1 MKKTLLLTIALLLS
15 IAMFAQSR
23 AVLLNETFDSMTM
36 PEGWSI
42 IGDGIENW
50 HMSETNNAGGEA
62 CEIYLHYHPIFYF
75 GQSRLTT
82 PPIDLTG
89 ISSVTVSFKHYFD
102 NFSTWV
108 SSLGIATSSDNGNT
122 WNTAWTQEYSTDGQY
137 SINQVVATDDMGK
150 DNVMFCIYF
159 DGSTS
164 NIDYWY
170 FDDISITTETDL
182 DLELVS
188 NDIQNDLA
196 TGDNEVLFT
205 VQNLGSESIT
215 SFEARYEIGDISISE
230 TFSVDMAQFESQ
242 QLTFENKANLLP
254 GNYNVKIEILSV
266 NGGEDGNLSN
276 NVIEKEINVALGV
289 TQRIPMI
296 EHFSSSTCVPCV
308 GINSQMHQLTEN
320 NPGKFAYTKY
330 PTDIPGLGDPYY
342 TAEVEVRKNYYNINS
357 VPQVIF
363 NGTNIGSSA
372 LSQYQLD
379 ENYNTNAHV
388 NIKGAFD
395 IDGSTIDVTVDV
407 MSFIDIDNAKMFASV
422 NEKHTTGNASSNGE
436 TDFYH
441 IMMKMLGDANGN
453 DISLKAGEYQ
463 RFEFTCDMSQTHVEE
478 MNDLEVAVWIQ
489 DINTKEVFNS
499 SFLYEY
505 TGHRY
510 PARNM
515 EMTENADTYIV
526 TWEAPEQGTPTGYN
540 VYFNNELVLEN
551 TSDLSY
557 SFAKDEDFYIVEV
570 VALYEEGTSVGVIAS
585 DLDGVSIQETMS
597 EDGNVEVYP
606 NPARDYIKL
615 SANNCQL
622 SAVRVYNYLGILVEE
637 IEVNSSDIEINV
649 SDYSNGVYFIE
660 IQTENGNFVKKII
673 KN

>member
-1 MKKTLLLTIALLLS
+1 MKKTLLTLIALLFVTVS
-15 IAMFAQSR
+15 FAQER
-23 AVLLNETFDSMTM
+23 AVLLNETFDSPVM

-42 IGDGIENW
+42 IGDGQENW
-50 HMSETNNAGGEA
+50 FMSETNKAGGDPG
-62 CEIYLHYHPIFYF
+62 EIYLYYHPIFYL
-75 GQSRLTT
+75 GISRLAT
-82 PPIDLTG
+82 PAIDLTG
-89 ISSVTVSFKHYFD
+89 ISSVTFSFKHYFD
-102 NFSTWV
+102 NFSNWV
-108 SSLGIATSSDNGNT
+108 STLGIATSSDNGNT
-122 WNTAWTQEYSTDGQY
+122 WKTAWSQEYSTDGQY
-137 SINQVVATDDMGK
+137 VINQVVSTEDMGK

-170 FDDISITTETDL
+170 FDDITISTETEL
-182 DLELVS
+182 DLQLVS
-188 NDIQNDLA
+188 NDMPTDLSA
-196 TGDNEVLFT
+196 GEKEVVFT
-205 VQNLGSESIT
+205 VQNLGVEKIS
-215 SFEARYEIGDISISE
+215 SFEARYEIGDIVVSE
-230 TFSVDMAQFESQ
+230 TFTVDMEQFDSQ
-242 QLTFENKANLLP
+242 QLIFENKANLSP
-254 GNYNVKIEILSV
+254 DNYNTKIEILSV
-266 NGGEDGNLSN
+266 NGGEDGNTSN
-276 NVIEKEINVALGV
+276 NIVEKEINVELGT

-308 GINSQMHQLTEN
+308 NINYAMHQLTES
-320 NPGKFAYTKY
+320 NPGKFCYTKY
-330 PTDIPGLGDPYY
+330 PTDIPSPGDPYY
-342 TAEVEVRKNYYNINS
+342 TAEVGIRKGFYGINS
-357 VPQVIF
+357 VPQVIL
-363 NGTNIGSSA
+363 NGTNLGSSSI
-372 LSQYQLD
+372 SQYQL
-379 ENYNTNAHV
+379 EESYNTNAYV
-388 NIKGAFD
+388 NIKGAFNME
-395 IDGSTIDVTVDV
+395 GNTINVTTDV
-407 MSFIDIDNAKMFASV
+407 MSYIDIENAKVFISV
-422 NEKHTTGNASSNGE
+422 NEKHTTGNASYNGE

-441 IMMKMLGDANGN
+441 IMMKMLENANGN
-453 DISLKAGEYQ
+453 DITLKAGEYQ
-463 RFEFTCDMSQTHVEE
+463 RFEFSYDMSQTNVEE

-489 DINTKEVFNS
+489 DINTKEVFNG

-557 SFAKDEDFYIVEV
+557 SFAKDEEFYIVEV

-597 EDGNVEVYP
+597 EDGNVEIYP

-615 SANNCQL
+615 SSNNCQL

-660 IQTENGNFVKKII
+660 IQTENGNVVKKIV

>member
-42 IGDGIENW
+42 IGDGQENW
-50 HMSETNNAGGEA
+50 FMSETNKAGGDPG
-62 CEIYLHYHPIFYF
+62 EIYLYYHPIFYL
-75 GQSRLTT
+75 GISRLTT

-89 ISSVTVSFKHYFD
+89 IPSVTVSFKHYFD

-137 SINQVVATDDMGK
+137 SINQVVATEDMGK
-150 DNVMFCIYF
+150 DNVIFCIYF

-170 FDDISITTETDL
+170 FDDITISTETEL
-182 DLELVS
+182 DLQLVS
-188 NDIQNDLA
+188 NDMPIDLSA
-196 TGDNEVLFT
+196 GEKEVVFT
-205 VQNLGSESIT
+205 VQNLGVKKIS
-215 SFEARYEIGDISISE
+215 SFEARYEIGDIVVSE
-230 TFSVDMAQFESQ
+230 TFTVDMEQFDSQ
-242 QLTFENKANLLP
+242 QLIFENKANLSP
-254 GNYNVKIEILSV
+254 DNYNTKIEIVSV

-276 NVIEKEINVALGV
+276 NIIEKEINVALGV

-308 GINSQMHQLTEN
+308 GINSQMHQLTESN
-320 NPGKFAYTKY
+320 TGKFCYTKY
-330 PTDIPGLGDPYY
+330 PTDITGLGDPYY
-342 TAEVEVRKNYYNINS
+342 TAEVGIRKGFYGINS
-357 VPQVIF
+357 VPQVIL
-363 NGTNIGSSA
+363 NGTNLGSSSI
-372 LSQYQLD
+372 SQYQL
-379 ENYNTNAHV
+379 EESYNTNAYV
-388 NIKGAFD
+388 NIKGAFNME
-395 IDGSTIDVTVDV
+395 GNTINVTADV
-407 MSFIDIDNAKMFASV
+407 MSYIDIENAKVFISV

-557 SFAKDEDFYIVEV
+557 SFAKDEEFYIVEV

-606 NPARDYIKL
+606 NPARDHIKL
-615 SANNCQL
+615 SANSCQL
-622 SAVRVYNYLGILVEE
+622 SAVRVYNVLGMMIEE
-637 IEVNSSDIEINV
+637 IEINSNEIEINV
-649 SDYSNGVYFIE
+649 SDYKTGIYFINISNE
-660 IQTENGNFVKKII
+660 ELNVTKKIVVE
-673 KN
+673 

>member
-15 IAMFAQSR
+15 IATFAQSR

-50 HMSETNNAGGEA
+50 HTSETNNAGGEA

-102 NFSTWV
+102 NFSNWV
-108 SSLGIATSSDNGNT
+108 STLGIATSSDNGNT

-188 NDIQNDLA
+188 NDMQNNLA
-196 TGDNEVLFT
+196 TGENEVLFT

-254 GNYNVKIEILSV
+254 GDYNVKIEILSV

-342 TAEVEVRKNYYNINS
+342 TAEVEIRKNYYNINS

-363 NGTNIGSSA
+363 NGTNLGSSA

-379 ENYNTNAHV
+379 ESYNTNAHV

-395 IDGSTIDVTVDV
+395 IDGRTIDVTVDV

-453 DISLKAGEYQ
+453 EISLKAGEYQ

-489 DINTKEVFNS
+489 NNTKEIFNG

-505 TGHRY
+505 TGHKY

-597 EDGNVEVYP
+597 EDGNVEIYP

-615 SANNCQL
+615 SANNCQQ

>member
-1 MKKTLLLTIALLLS
+1 
-15 IAMFAQSR
+15 
-23 AVLLNETFDSMTM
+23 
-36 PEGWSI
+36 
-42 IGDGIENW
+42 
-50 HMSETNNAGGEA
+50 
-62 CEIYLHYHPIFYF
+62 
-75 GQSRLTT
+75 
-82 PPIDLTG
+82 
-89 ISSVTVSFKHYFD
+89 
-102 NFSTWV
+102 
-108 SSLGIATSSDNGNT
+108 
-122 WNTAWTQEYSTDGQY
+122 
-137 SINQVVATDDMGK
+137 MGK

-170 FDDISITTETDL
+170 FDDITISTETEL
-182 DLELVS
+182 DLQLVS
-188 NDIQNDLA
+188 NDMPIDLSA
-196 TGDNEVLFT
+196 GEKEVVFT
-205 VQNLGSESIT
+205 VQNLGVEKIS

-330 PTDIPGLGDPYY
+330 PTDIPSPGDPYY
-342 TAEVEVRKNYYNINS
+342 TAEVGIRKGFYGINS
-357 VPQVIF
+357 VPQVIL
-363 NGTNIGSSA
+363 NGTNLGSSSI
-372 LSQYQLD
+372 SQYQL
-379 ENYNTNAHV
+379 EESYNTNAYV
-388 NIKGAFD
+388 NIKGAFNME
-395 IDGSTIDVTVDV
+395 GNTINVTTDV
-407 MSFIDIDNAKMFASV
+407 MSYIDIENAKVFISV

-463 RFEFTCDMSQTHVEE
+463 RFEFSYDMSQTNAEE

-557 SFAKDEDFYIVEV
+557 SFAKDEEFYIVEV
-570 VALYEEGTSVGVIAS
+570 VALYEEGTSVGIIAS

-622 SAVRVYNYLGILVEE
+622 SAVRVYNVLGMMIEE
-637 IEVNSSDIEINV
+637 IEINSNEIEINF
-649 SDYSNGVYFIE
+649 SDYNPGIYFFN
-660 IQTENGNFVKKII
+660 IQTEKGNVTKKIVVE
-673 KN
+673 

>member
-42 IGDGIENW
+42 IGDGQENW
-50 HMSETNNAGGEA
+50 FMSETNKAGGDPG
-62 CEIYLHYHPIFYF
+62 EIYLYYHPIFYL
-75 GQSRLTT
+75 GISRLTT

-102 NFSTWV
+102 NFSNWV
-108 SSLGIATSSDNGNT
+108 STLGIATSSDNGNT

-170 FDDISITTETDL
+170 FDDITISTETEL
-182 DLELVS
+182 DLQLVS
-188 NDIQNDLA
+188 NDMPIDLSA
-196 TGDNEVLFT
+196 GEKEVVFT
-205 VQNLGSESIT
+205 VQNLGVEKIS

-330 PTDIPGLGDPYY
+330 PTDIPSPGDPYY
-342 TAEVEVRKNYYNINS
+342 TAEVGIRKGFYGINS
-357 VPQVIF
+357 VPQVIL
-363 NGTNIGSSA
+363 NGTNLGSSSI
-372 LSQYQLD
+372 SQYQL
-379 ENYNTNAHV
+379 EESYNTNAYV
-388 NIKGAFD
+388 NIKGAFNME
-395 IDGSTIDVTVDV
+395 GNTINVTTDV
-407 MSFIDIDNAKMFASV
+407 MSYIDIENAKVFISV

-463 RFEFTCDMSQTHVEE
+463 RFEFSYDMSQTNAEE

-557 SFAKDEDFYIVEV
+557 SFAKDEEFYIVEV
-570 VALYEEGTSVGVIAS
+570 VALYEEGTSVGIIAS

-622 SAVRVYNYLGILVEE
+622 SAVRVYNVLGTMIEE
-637 IEVNSSDIEINV
+637 IEINSNEIEINV
-649 SDYSNGVYFIE
+649 SDYNPGIYFFN
-660 IQTENGNFVKKII
+660 IQTEKGNVTKKIVVE
-673 KN
+673 